1 MPQKRRRKAGPFE
14 RGATYRATSAFEAER
29 DRFDPAER
37 LIYFRHAVSIYD
49 SMEGWFFYVEGGRSR
64 LRTWDLPLGSL
75 PARVPFE
82 KLADVDPLV
91 VAAETGDA
99 QLLAQLVST
108 RRKDDPFVRVALDAA
123 VETGETECAA
133 AIARHAKLSM
143 RFKVAALCDA
153 ATGRRADVAR
163 ALLDAGVPAA
173 SRAIWPAVWSGSAPI
188 LEELLA
194 RGAEVRKSGQSL
206 ASLLEYSER
215 QNHRSVTKI
224 LRKLG

>member
-1 MPQKRRRKAGPFE
+1 MPKRRRKAGPFE

-29 DRFDPAER
+29 DQFDPTER
-37 LIYFRHAVSIYD
+37 LVYFRHAVSVYD
-49 SMEGWFFYVEGGRSR
+49 SMEGWFFYVNGPRRR
-64 LRTWDLPLGSL
+64 LRTWDLPLGCL

-82 KLADVDPLV
+82 KVADVDPLV
-91 VAAETGDA
+91 VAAEAGNVEALA
-99 QLLAQLVST
+99 QLLVRN
-108 RRKDDPFVRVALDAA
+108 RRQDDPFVRVALDVA
-123 VETGETECAA
+123 VEAGEAEAAA
-133 AIARHAKLSM
+133 AIARHAKLST
-143 RFKVAALCDA
+143 RVKVAALCEA
-153 ATGRRADVAR
+153 ATERRPEVAR

-173 SRAIWPAVWSGSAPI
+173 SRAIWSAVWSGSASI

-206 ASLLEYSER
+206 ASMIEFSER